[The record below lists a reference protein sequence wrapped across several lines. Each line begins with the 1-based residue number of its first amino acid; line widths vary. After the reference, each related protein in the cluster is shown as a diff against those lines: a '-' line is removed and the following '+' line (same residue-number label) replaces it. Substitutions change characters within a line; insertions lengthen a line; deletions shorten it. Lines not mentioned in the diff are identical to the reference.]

1 MEFIAV
7 LYRHHQASMDSR
19 WPPIAWWSK
28 SRSGSRSVRSA
39 GENGSPSS
47 PTDRSSAAM
56 RRQSVMNSAS
66 VTIPPI
72 VMDAAA
78 QSAILLTPLMQLQM
92 IESGAEAGFRLEA
105 ETLASAPPRE
115 PSGDVRQ
122 SVFVRSEV
130 VTDRKRTL
138 LKSRH

>member
-1 MEFIAV
+1 
-7 LYRHHQASMDSR
+7 
-19 WPPIAWWSK
+19 
-28 SRSGSRSVRSA
+28 
-39 GENGSPSS
+39 
-47 PTDRSSAAM
+47 M

-115 PSGDVRQ
+115 TSGGVRQ
-122 SVFVRSEV
+122 SVFVLSEV
-130 VTDRKRTL
+130 VHAGVDLFVIGIIDSGLFFSAIIVDRRRIGFRRCQDRK
-138 LKSRH
+138 SVV